1 MTVLERVI
9 KKSRAALAA
18 RIPIIYIKTDSRELI
33 RQLIASDMLVMRL
46 CGQSGGP
53 EWKGRPLKEHFTP
66 EIANY
71 SEGLPASK
79 LIKAYGSWQYPHI
92 HVCKAEN
99 TWKLEEYQAF
109 EEYIL
114 DHENEGFGNYEV
126 LQSSVMIIFS
136 SQVYIST
143 MMQMYTE
150 FIEVDLPDREEIHSQ
165 LLNEAYRYGDTQLAH
180 NEDYLSELCT
190 EFAGFSTEEIMMT
203 MRKVMA
209 RETKNHESPLHES
222 EEVIKLIRE
231 HKKNKMPEGILTLR
245 TDIDAAIGGMKNLTN
260 WLGRQEIALKQAEL
274 LKRKKGIQPPK
285 GVLLCGIP
293 GCGKSEAAKMTAKTF
308 GLPLLQ
314 MDIGKLMGKYVG
326 ESEHNLSIAL
336 QIAEAMSPCILWIDE
351 LDKGFSA
358 AGSSDDSGP
367 FKRMFGTLL
376 SWMQDNK
383 KPCFIF
389 ATANNIGG
397 LPKEFFRSGRFEEL
411 FAVYLPTGQE
421 CAEIFVARMKKIQ
434 GEVLGAT
441 GSPVFEEDCLREEL
455 MLSIVN
461 GHLVKNEV
469 PRIVVGADI
478 QKIVNMALIHLQ
490 GSKIITV
497 RLWEESLIRAIEEC
511 TVYGDGSENLDS
523 IAVGYCRML
532 RKGFK
537 PTSAK
542 VLFKSE
548 DYLTEN
554 LPNHKADYQEK
565 LEILQ
570 FSEEASSFT
579 GYDQAVYRQL
589 RARINELAPEME
601 KLEKQR
607 MLMR

>member
-434 GEVLGAT
+434 GEVLRAT